1 MALTANE
8 YFTVS
13 INRSNLEINLSLQ
26 NYDSTFFSS
35 SREFLKLDIDEAEI
49 KNKNAI
55 IVWVWKKVF

>member
-1 MALTANE
+1 MALTANK

-35 SREFLKLDIDEAEI
+35 SQEFLKLDIDEAEI

-55 IVWVWKKVF
+55 IV